1 MWALLA
7 SDASALALPK
17 IGRKERGPKPLIHH
31 LSLNQPEHPSIK
43 DRVLA
48 LVFQAKLYSFATLA
62 SGNSTRI
69 FDKPSTVERK
79 AALVVGKKNH

>member
-31 LSLNQPEHPSIK
+31 LSLNQPNQEHPSIK

-62 SGNSTRI
+62 S
-69 FDKPSTVERK
+69 
-79 AALVVGKKNH
+79 